1 MKIKDET
8 EPVYFVDF
16 CRRKDC
22 QQIKVI
28 ETNDKEISDFL
39 SDIFKDRRRQG
50 NAKRE
55 DRTIVKV
62 RRIVA
67 ADNSCKR
74 LMAMPLYNISPSQAR
89 TRATKLIKTALASN
103 KDNRTAE

>member
-8 EPVYFVDF
+8 EPVYLVDF

-22 QQIKVI
+22 QQIKVV

-89 TRATKLIKTALASN
+89 TRATKLIKTALTSN
-103 KDNRTAE
+103 EDNRIAE

>member
-8 EPVYFVDF
+8 EPVYLVDF
-16 CRRKDC
+16 CRKKDC
-22 QQIKVI
+22 QQVKIV

-39 SDIFKDRRRQG
+39 ADIFKDRRKQG

-55 DRTIVKV
+55 DGTILRV

-67 ADNSCKR
+67 TDNSCKK
-74 LMAMPLYNISPSQAR
+74 LLSMPLYNISPSQAR
-89 TRATKLIKTALASN
+89 VRSMKLIKSYLD
-103 KDNRTAE
+103 KQ